1 VLDVQLVVLLIFSGN
16 DGCDARLIKMVLFL
30 VAIHGWQFYL
40 LRNHVDN
47 LPVCLYFLLSFTLP
61 SHSPAEAGAAAGLA
75 AIAAGGDGVAPA
87 GAAAGAA
94 TTAAGGSAAEA
105 GASAAVATT
114 STGGRYSRCL
124 KVLILSFSCALP
136 MALSFSLYTHTLL
149 FLTHVGMLSNVV
161 SAL

>member
-1 VLDVQLVVLLIFSGN
+1 MFCHLRVIRVWFWFLFLFVLDVQLVVLLIFSGN

-47 LPVCLYFLLSFTLP
+47 LPVCLYFLLSFTFHLT
-61 SHSPAEAGAAAGLA
+61 AAAGLA

-105 GASAAVATT
+105 GAAAASAATAAGGN
-114 STGGRYSRCL
+114 TGS
-124 KVLILSFSCALP
+124 SS
-136 MALSFSLYTHTLL
+136 MAL
-149 FLTHVGMLSNVV
+149 V
-161 SAL
+161 A